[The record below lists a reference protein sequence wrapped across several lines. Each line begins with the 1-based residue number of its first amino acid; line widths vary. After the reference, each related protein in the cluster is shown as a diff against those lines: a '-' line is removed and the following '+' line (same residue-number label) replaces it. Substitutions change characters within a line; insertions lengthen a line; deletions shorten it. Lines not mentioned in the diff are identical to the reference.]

1 MNEYSF
7 SSRIL
12 ILSYISKIR
21 FPSGGINVPTKQ
33 SGGKNDKYRL
43 ILDGA
48 LKTFAEH
55 GFHRAQVSKIAQAAG
70 VASGTIYLYFK
81 RKEDILICLF
91 REKLG
96 ELVMKFQTSLEATAD
111 ARDALRQLCE
121 LHYAELERNVDLAY
135 VTQIELRQHSLE
147 LRKEIGSAFKPYIE
161 LIEHLLL
168 QGISQQV
175 FRPDLNVKLVRQLLF
190 GAMDEAVTS
199 WLISGRKYS
208 LIRQAEGTVEFMI
221 HGIGK
226 ESSNH

>member
-1 MNEYSF
+1 MQTYA
-7 SSRIL
+7 
-12 ILSYISKIR
+12 
-21 FPSGGINVPTKQ
+21 T
-33 SGGKNDKYRL
+33 GGKNDKYRQ

-48 LKTFAEH
+48 LKTFAEY
-55 GFHRAQVSKIAQAAG
+55 GFHRAQVSKIAKAAG

-96 ELVMKFQTSLEATAD
+96 ELVCKFQADLEATTD
-111 ARDALRQLCE
+111 ARDALRRLCE

-161 LIEHLLL
+161 LIEHLLQ
-168 QGISQQV
+168 QGIKQQV

-208 LIRQAEGTVEFMI
+208 LVHQADGTVDFMI

-226 ESSNH
+226 ES